1 LLYNITHGEPAPLN
15 VPDLPP
21 DVEAVLRRS
30 LSKRQ
35 GDRFPTI
42 GAFTRAFAAA
52 TTPRPVAVATPP
64 PVRARTPAPA
74 RATTPALERLGT
86 FVGSLVPRR
95 KSKRTN
101 VVAMTMA
108 MGMKAF
114 ESFLPPR
121 KKPSRRWLA
130 WASAAV
136 VAAGLGTGAFFYY
149 RPAPK
154 APPAVIKAEQPR
166 EERPPIKAPA
176 PHRERRRK

>member
-1 LLYNITHGEPAPLN
+1 
-15 VPDLPP
+15 
-21 DVEAVLRRS
+21 VEAVLRRS

-42 GAFTRAFAAA
+42 GAFARAFGAA
-52 TTPRPVAVATPP
+52 TAPRPVAVVTPA
-64 PVRARTPAPA
+64 PVKPRTPAPA
-74 RATTPALERLGT
+74 RTTPPAFERLGT

-108 MGMKAF
+108 MGMRAF
-114 ESFLPPR
+114 EAFLPPR

-130 WASAAV
+130 WSSAAV